1 MQFKIISN
9 LHISSY
15 LSDIINRY
23 YCGYVAIFV
32 AVMDRFAHN
41 LISHMKWSIQQQ
53 QNIIIKYILLAVDYL
68 VGKDVIDSGN

>member
-9 LHISSY
+9 THIASY

-32 AVMDRFAHN
+32 AVMDRFAYS

-53 QNIIIKYILLAVDYL
+53 QNTIINDILLPVDYL
-68 VGKDVIDSGN
+68 VGKDVIESGN